1 MLPNYFV
8 INKSSVTYVANIT
21 KGIISYDSYAVLQVI
36 DSYLKPNHAI
46 RCLALKF

>member
-36 DSYLKPNHAI
+36 PIVLQVIHIGRFLS
-46 RCLALKF
+46 